1 MELKENNLV
10 FEGTK
15 KVIATFDFS
24 NESGEVKDGNNIEEM
39 RQSEFSFTD
48 GLEENIA
55 CNNIEEIEMLK
66 DEEVIH
72 EKTLAAQEN
81 EKYEIGSNFK
91 EYIKLCRELGLI
103 ASWMD
108 FEEFNKFKN

>member
-15 KVIATFDFS
+15 RVIATFDFS
-24 NESGEVKDGNNIEEM
+24 NENGEVKAGNNIGEM
-39 RQSEFSFTD
+39 RQSEFPFTD
-48 GLEENIA
+48 GLEENIS

-66 DEEVIH
+66 DEEVIF

-81 EKYEIGSNFK
+81 EKYEIGNNFK
-91 EYIKLCRELGLI
+91 EYIKLCGELGLI

-108 FEEFNKFKN
+108 FEKFNKYKN